1 MTRRPPPVVVALS
14 VTAAAF
20 LLLPL
25 AGLVSRA
32 PWSGAARELG
42 RPEFHTA
49 LRLSLICSLGATAI
63 SLVLGVPLALLLAR
77 HRFPGRRLLRG
88 LVLLPMVL
96 PPVVGGVAL
105 LTALGRR
112 GIAGGVLQRVGIA
125 LPFTTAGAVVAGAFV
140 AMPFM
145 VVPVEA
151 GLRSL
156 DARLDE
162 AAAPLGA
169 GPWQTFRRVTLP
181 LLGPALW
188 AGGALTWAR
197 ALGEFGAT
205 ITFAGNAPGRTRT
218 LPIEVYL
225 ALESRPDEAILLS
238 VLLLGVS
245 LGVLLSLRG
254 RWLGL
259 Q

>member
-32 PWSGAARELG
+32 PWSGAAHELG
-42 RPEFHTA
+42 RPEFRTA
-49 LRLSLICSLGATAI
+49 LRLSLVCSLGATAI

-112 GIAGGVLQRVGIA
+112 G
-125 LPFTTAGAVVAGAFV
+125 
-140 AMPFM
+140 
-145 VVPVEA
+145 
-151 GLRSL
+151 
-156 DARLDE
+156 
-162 AAAPLGA
+162 
-169 GPWQTFRRVTLP
+169 
-181 LLGPALW
+181 
-188 AGGALTWAR
+188 
-197 ALGEFGAT
+197 
-205 ITFAGNAPGRTRT
+205 
-218 LPIEVYL
+218 
-225 ALESRPDEAILLS
+225 
-238 VLLLGVS
+238 
-245 LGVLLSLRG
+245 
-254 RWLGL
+254 
-259 Q
+259 